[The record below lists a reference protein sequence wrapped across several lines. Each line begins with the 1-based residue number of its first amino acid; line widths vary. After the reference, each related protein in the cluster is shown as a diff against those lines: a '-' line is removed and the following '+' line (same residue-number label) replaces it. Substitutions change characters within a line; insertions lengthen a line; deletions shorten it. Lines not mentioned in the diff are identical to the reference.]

1 MTVSTSDDVFTEII
15 KNVKDE
21 NKRFEDGKKRFSYSI
36 NTSKKKKDDMLNRYP
51 ELNQDSN

>member
-51 ELNQDSN
+51 ELNQ